1 MLCKEFPIIFG
12 IVFESN
18 FWLCVHVTLYNLDKT
33 LKQQPGYFLGEDCG
47 LSRSVCFHFVAII
60 LFIQCIFFTI
70 FRYRC
75 LRCFNFDICQNCFFS
90 GRKSKNHKLT
100 HPMQEYCTAV
110 SFYQD
115 TILLKL
121 NIIDL
126 LFLRVRVRFV
136 VFYVTFNNISVIS
149 WHSVLLVE
157 QTGVPRENHKP
168 VASH

>member
-1 MLCKEFPIIFG
+1 MLSFC
-12 IVFESN
+12 S
-18 FWLCVHVTLYNLDKT
+18 HV
-33 LKQQPGYFLGEDCG
+33 
-47 LSRSVCFHFVAII
+47 
-60 LFIQCIFFTI
+60 LFIQCIFFSI

-115 TILLKL
+115 TVLLKL
-121 NIIDL
+121 NITDL
-126 LFLRVRVRFV
+126 LFLRVRVRIV

-157 QTGVPRENHKP
+157 QTGVPRENHQP
-168 VASH
+168 VASHWQTLSHNVVLSTPLLSGFRTYNFSRTSGTEIA